1 MRDLETCKAEVFRR
15 SEEKIKERS
24 RMRRRALTL
33 CVPLVLCLVIGAVT
47 APMLLRDGNKAGADP
62 TMVSGLPQGEKNDRY
77 DAAQPADAVRFE
89 SPAAAELLESFAPPA
104 DTAIAGNDNHD
115 KKNTGEDPDTAYET
129 VDGTGI
135 SYSGYA
141 ENALRFTLVTP
152 EGEETYTLCD
162 GMLRCETECWQRELT
177 EEEEETLRRT
187 LGLSPDDS
195 R

>member
-47 APMLLRDGNKAGADP
+47 APMLLRDGNKAGPSSVADSLPESQSLNKDAADP
-62 TMVSGLPQGEKNDRY
+62 YGAAPRIES
-77 DAAQPADAVRFE
+77 DAA
-89 SPAAAELLESFAPPA
+89 SKLLRSLAPSA

-115 KKNTGEDPDTAYET
+115 KKNTGKDPDTAYET

-135 SYSGYA
+135 PYSGYA
-141 ENALRFTLVTP
+141 EDALRFTLVTP